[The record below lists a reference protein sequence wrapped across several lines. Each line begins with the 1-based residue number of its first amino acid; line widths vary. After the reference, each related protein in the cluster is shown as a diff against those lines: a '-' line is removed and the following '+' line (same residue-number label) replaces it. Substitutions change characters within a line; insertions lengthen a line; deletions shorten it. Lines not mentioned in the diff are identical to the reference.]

1 MELHQREASSISTYR
16 HNEARVCAIML
27 LSPMEDKDVA
37 SIDILSIWRMRM
49 PACMLNAIS
58 HDFFGHDSVS
68 PLPLGEG

>member
-1 MELHQREASSISTYR
+1 
-16 HNEARVCAIML
+16 ML

-37 SIDILSIWRMRM
+37 SIDILSIWRMLM

-58 HDFFGHDSVS
+58 HDFFGHDSVT